1 MYLSLLFLER
11 QLRCICQ
18 NCIAKRIL
26 CGKFFMHQW
35 NLQFFNKIFD
45 CRKRQ
50 YFLSFKICPLNV
62 CKLICNYFQIL
73 SHLISLSK
81 MGPCFIFLHL
91 SITSYAKSRFYRLD
105 WKLTPSQDVG
115 HCNVTGT
122 CFTVP
127 RPKASRF
134 LCAENS
140 LSSFFSSS
148 LKLLQYLVFVK
159 SNIQYLGNVWNHYN
173 LFTPSL
179 YVKNDLT
186 WLHCRGEVVDAK
198 AVLFDVFLQLNWHR
212 VLYLPVM

>member
-18 NCIAKRIL
+18 KCIAKRIL

-35 NLQFFNKIFD
+35 NLQFLTKSTQTTI
-45 CRKRQ
+45 
-50 YFLSFKICPLNV
+50 LSFIFLICPLNV

-91 SITSYAKSRFYRLD
+91 SITCYSNYAKSRFYRLD
-105 WKLTPSQDVG
+105 YELTPSQDVG
-115 HCNVTGT
+115 QCNVTGT

-159 SNIQYLGNVWNHYN
+159 SKIQYSG
-173 LFTPSL
+173 
-179 YVKNDLT
+179 
-186 WLHCRGEVVDAK
+186 
-198 AVLFDVFLQLNWHR
+198 DV
-212 VLYLPVM
+212 